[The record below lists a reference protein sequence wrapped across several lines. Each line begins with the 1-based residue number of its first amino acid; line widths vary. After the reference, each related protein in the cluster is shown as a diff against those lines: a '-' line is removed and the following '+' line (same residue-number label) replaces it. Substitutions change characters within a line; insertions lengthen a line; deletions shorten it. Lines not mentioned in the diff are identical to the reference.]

1 MSQSPEAGEEVSRTE
16 AAHSHARRFL
26 PRPQFAARPRSGPR
40 LGPPGGRSP
49 PRRTAF
55 YPAAFSGAR
64 GPLRSHGSLP
74 QPLSP
79 ALGPRREGFR
89 GPGGPGQGRSGTVVA
104 RPPAPPPPAP
114 GRVGRDTQI
123 SESSAREGREGAERD
138 AKIHQECGGQRQL
151 HRVWRVPRDSEPRM
165 WTERDLA
172 HRECNMDG
180 RRAVAGRR
188 QRPVT
193 SLGLFTKVK
202 RRSCPLPA
210 QPLDTSSGRGRRSKW
225 VCWGWVWGARGSLH
239 PLHAPA
245 WRCSVSRSCVRF
257 FPLSGRGGGLWSCGL
272 QVESSACSL
281 SARVLRC
288 LLACFLFSS
297 FFFCCCLFV
306 WLFCFFS
313 PVLFL
318 LPRPAFWSLK
328 L

>member
-16 AAHSHARRFL
+16 AARSHARRFL

-64 GPLRSHGSLP
+64 GPLRSHGFLP

-89 GPGGPGQGRSGTVVA
+89 GPGGPGQGRSGTVVT
-104 RPPAPPPPAP
+104 RSPPPPTPHPPPPAR

-138 AKIHQECGGQRQL
+138 AKIHQECGGQLQL
-151 HRVWRVPRDSEPRM
+151 HRVWRVPRDSESRM

-172 HRECNMDG
+172 HRECNMDDC
-180 RRAVAGRR
+180 RAVAGRR

-193 SLGLFTKVK
+193 VLRLLAKVK
-202 RRSCPLPA
+202 CSTCPSRLRYLIHSLVEDGILNGLIGAGKWEQGLAPSISCVSITRIRARFPP
-210 QPLDTSSGRGRRSKW
+210 PR
-225 VCWGWVWGARGSLH
+225 GARGTGEL
-239 PLHAPA
+239 
-245 WRCSVSRSCVRF
+245 
-257 FPLSGRGGGLWSCGL
+257 
-272 QVESSACSL
+272 
-281 SARVLRC
+281 
-288 LLACFLFSS
+288 
-297 FFFCCCLFV
+297 
-306 WLFCFFS
+306 
-313 PVLFL
+313 
-318 LPRPAFWSLK
+318 
-328 L
+328 